1 MSAESKDARKIYTD
15 EQTDKGEKKDK
26 ARRYAPFTLDRKKV
40 LSALIFHPLLCFTS
54 GTPIYKQRTSSS
66 LSESCP
72 KIGDLRS
79 LRFLQRQHWCRRQ
92 AQQYF
97 KLVEFG
103 AGAISICVCTSA
115 RCLRRVFLTSQN
127 IGAHL

>member
-54 GTPIYKQRTSSS
+54 GTPLVKKGQAVACPRVAQKSGISEVSVSFSGSTGAVGRHNNTS
-66 LSESCP
+66 
-72 KIGDLRS
+72 
-79 LRFLQRQHWCRRQ
+79 
-92 AQQYF
+92 
-97 KLVEFG
+97 
-103 AGAISICVCTSA
+103 
-115 RCLRRVFLTSQN
+115 N
-127 IGAHL
+127 